1 MKNLQR
7 VRTRRQLLRVTAV
20 GAATFPFLA
29 LARRAKLADQEAT
42 VKAATVKAATVKAA
56 TVKQHGQSSS
66 QGGSMFFEGYE
77 DFDSFGRSSS
87 AGAANRR

>member
-29 LARRAKLADQEAT
+29 LAKQPNRHKTVKTAT

-56 TVKQHGQSSS
+56 TVK
-66 QGGSMFFEGYE
+66 
-77 DFDSFGRSSS
+77 
-87 AGAANRR
+87 AAAVF